1 MGQRLAPRLA
11 IAFMSKVEAPVMDL
25 RPLLYYHRKSGDKI
39 PRHCSEHSRIFASG
53 RINHTLLST
62 PSSPD

>member
-25 RPLLYYHRKSGDKI
+25 RPTLYYFVQKSSTISVSYTVFDEVSISSDFKQWENVI
-39 PRHCSEHSRIFASG
+39 HS
-53 RINHTLLST
+53 
-62 PSSPD
+62 